1 MDKNKKGFI
10 IVSMRPFNLNHIG
23 ETRDTVD
30 QKLLNWI
37 KEVGYVPLLL
47 PNTHKLISYLKNK
60 QIKISGFVIGGGE
73 IKYNSLRYKREK
85 EILAYSISSK
95 IPTLGICHGMQMM
108 SHFEGGK
115 LKKIKNHVR
124 TRHNIISKSKVDR
137 YPQKVNS
144 YHDYTIKKLP
154 PSFDI
159 ICTCEK
165 NSIEAIKHKKYK
177 WMGWMWHPE
186 RDKVFN
192 KKLISLAKNFFD
204 EHKL

>member
-1 MDKNKKGFI
+1 MDKNKKSFI
-10 IVSMRPFNLNHIG
+10 IVSMRPFKLDHID

-30 QKLLNWI
+30 QKLLKWI

-47 PNTHKLISYLKNK
+47 PNTHRLISYLKNK
-60 QIKISGFVIGGGE
+60 KIKISGFVIGGGE
-73 IKYNSLRYKREK
+73 IQFNSLRYKREK
-85 EILAYSISSK
+85 EILAYSISNK

-115 LKKIKNHVR
+115 LTQNKNHVR
-124 TRHNIISKSKVDR
+124 IRHNIINKSNTDR

-154 PSFDI
+154 SSFDI

-165 NSIEAIKHKKYK
+165 GSIEAIKHKKYK
-177 WMGWMWHPE
+177 WIGWMWHPE

-192 KKLISLAKNFFD
+192 SKLLKISKKFF
-204 EHKL
+204 KSR

>member
-10 IVSMRPFNLNHIG
+10 IVSMRPFKLDHID

-47 PNTHKLISYLKNK
+47 PNTHELISYLKNK

-73 IKYNSLRYKREK
+73 IKSNSLRYRREK
-85 EILAYSISSK
+85 EILTYSIYNK

-108 SHFEGGK
+108 SYFEKGK
-115 LKKIKNHVR
+115 LKKVKNHVSK
-124 TRHNIISKSKVDR
+124 RHRIILKHYKNQYPQEVNSFHNYKIDKISKKFNIIAVAEDK
-137 YPQKVNS
+137 
-144 YHDYTIKKLP
+144 
-154 PSFDI
+154 
-159 ICTCEK
+159 
-165 NSIEAIKHKKYK
+165 SIEAIEHKILP
-177 WMGWMWHPE
+177 WLGWMWHPE

-192 KKLISLAKNFFD
+192 KKLISLAKKFFD
-204 EHKL
+204 V

>member
-1 MDKNKKGFI
+1 MSKNKKGFI
-10 IVSMRPFNLNHIG
+10 IVSMRPFTLDHID

-47 PNTHKLISYLKNK
+47 PNTHELISYLKNK

-73 IKYNSLRYKREK
+73 IKSNSLRYRREK
-85 EILAYSISSK
+85 EILTYSIYNK

-115 LKKIKNHVR
+115 LSQIKNHVR
-124 TRHNIISKSKVDR
+124 TRHKIISKYKADNR

-154 PSFDI
+154 SSFDI

-165 NSIEAIKHKKYK
+165 GSIEAIKHKKYK

-192 KKLISLAKNFFD
+192 SKLLKISKNFF
-204 EHKL
+204 KK